1 MKSRHLLSAVMQQAT
16 LGLAA
21 IVVLVPFLWI
31 VAASFKNEIDITM
44 GRVIFTPT
52 WVHFQ
57 ELLFSRGSNFLRYYG
72 NSFGVA
78 LASTALCLAIGTLGA
93 YALHR
98 LPTPA
103 WLRHSLL
110 AWSMLYYM
118 TPQMTLVG
126 SWYVMF
132 RLTGLAESY
141 LALVLTHTVINL
153 PMSLWLMGTFLR
165 DVPVELEEAA
175 RVDACGPLKTF
186 THVVLP
192 LLRPGLFATGALLFI
207 FSWNEF
213 TVSLAL
219 TGRDTATVPVA
230 LAKFAQDFDMK
241 YGAMAAA
248 SALSTLPAVLLLL
261 LATRTIVRGLTQ
273 GALK

>member
-1 MKSRHLLSAVMQQAT
+1 MRTREWVGAAARQGVLA
-16 LGLAA
+16 LAA
-21 IVVLVPFLWI
+21 TVVLLPFLWI

-44 GRVIFTPT
+44 GRLVFTPT
-52 WVHFQ
+52 WVHFH

-72 NSFGVA
+72 NSLGVA
-78 LASTALCLAIGTLGA
+78 AVSTTLCLAVGTLGA

-103 WLRHSLL
+103 WLRHGLL
-110 AWSMLYYM
+110 GWSMLYYM

-132 RLTGLAESY
+132 RLVGLAESY
-141 LALVLTHTVINL
+141 AALVLIHTVLNL
-153 PMSLWLMGTFLR
+153 PMALWLMGTFLR

-175 RVDACGPLKTF
+175 RVDACGPVKTF

-192 LLRPGLFATGALLFI
+192 LLRPGLLATGALLFV

>member
-1 MKSRHLLSAVMQQAT
+1 MHVQPRQGKARQGVLLVAA
-16 LGLAA
+16 LG
-21 IVVLVPFLWI
+21 VLLPFLWI
-31 VAASFKNEIDITM
+31 VAASFKSEIDITM
-44 GRVIFTPT
+44 GRMAFTPT
-52 WVHFQ
+52 LAHFD
-57 ELLFSRGSNFLRYYG
+57 ELLFSRGAHFLRYYG
-72 NSFGVA
+72 NSLGVA
-78 LASTALCLAIGTLGA
+78 LACTALCLTVGTLGA

-98 LPTPA
+98 LDTPA

-110 AWSMLYYM
+110 GWSMLYYM

-132 RLTGLAESY
+132 RSIGLAESY
-141 LALVLTHTVINL
+141 LALVLTHTVMNL
-153 PMSLWLMGTFLR
+153 PMALWLMGTFLR

-175 RVDACGPLKTF
+175 RVDACGPVKTF

-230 LAKFAQDFDMK
+230 LARFAQDFDMK

>member
-1 MKSRHLLSAVMQQAT
+1 MSPRRRLGAAARLAVLT
-16 LGLAA
+16 LAA
-21 IVVLVPFLWI
+21 LAVLLPFAWI

-44 GRVIFTPT
+44 GRVAFTPT
-52 WVHFQ
+52 LVHFD
-57 ELLFSRGSNFLRYYG
+57 ELMFSRGSNFLRNYA

-78 LASTALCLAIGTLGA
+78 LTSTALCLAAGTLGA

-98 LPTPA
+98 LRTPA
-103 WLRHSLL
+103 WLQQALL
-110 AWSMLYYM
+110 GWSMLYYM

-132 RLTGLAESY
+132 RQVGLGESY
-141 LALVLTHTVINL
+141 TALVLTHTVMNL
-153 PMSLWLMGTFLR
+153 PMALWLTGAFLR

-175 RVDACGPLKTF
+175 RVDACGPVKTF

-192 LLRPGLFATGALLFI
+192 LLRPGLLATGALLFV

-213 TVSLAL
+213 AVSLAL
-219 TGRDTATVPVA
+219 TRSETATVPVA
-230 LAKFAQDFDMK
+230 LARFAQDFDMK

-248 SALSTLPAVLLLL
+248 ASLSLLPALLLL
-261 LATRTIVRGLTQ
+261 LVATRSLVRGLTQ

>member
-1 MKSRHLLSAVMQQAT
+1 MSRAEPVWVVAVAVLL
-16 LGLAA
+16 
-21 IVVLVPFLWI
+21 PFAWI

-44 GRVIFTPT
+44 GRLAFAPT
-52 WVHFQ
+52 LVHFD
-57 ELLFSRGSNFLRYYG
+57 ELLFSRGSNFLRNYA

-78 LASTALCLAIGTLGA
+78 LVSTALCLAAGTLGA

-98 LPTPA
+98 LATPA
-103 WLRHSLL
+103 WLQHALL
-110 AWSMLYYM
+110 GWSMLYYM

-132 RLTGLAESY
+132 RQAGLGESY
-141 LALVLTHTVINL
+141 TALVLTHTVMNL
-153 PMSLWLMGTFLR
+153 PMALWLMGAFLR

-175 RVDACGPLKTF
+175 RVDACGPVKTF

-192 LLRPGLFATGALLFI
+192 LLRPGLLATGALLFI

-213 TVSLAL
+213 AVSLAL
-219 TGRDTATVPVA
+219 TSSETATVPVA

-248 SALSTLPAVLLLL
+248 ATLSLLPALLLL
-261 LATRTIVRGLTQ
+261 LIATRSLVRGLTQ